1 MIKLVACDMDG
12 TLLDS
17 QKRLPADFPQVMTAL
32 KERGVCFAV
41 ASADNTLHF
50 VGILKPI
57 LRI

>member
-17 QKRLPADFPQVMTAL
+17 QKRLPADFPQVMT
-32 KERGVCFAV
+32 E
-41 ASADNTLHF
+41 ASASLWQAADNTRHF